1 MFTGLIAY
9 LGTVYSA
16 QRDPRGGMRLAVA
29 APGALSEGVEPK
41 DSIAINGVC
50 LTVVSRTSSAVTFDV
65 VPETLVRSWLG
76 HLRQGDPVNVELALR
91 LNDRVGGHLVYG
103 HVDGT
108 AEILAKE
115 GEGQGHRLTL
125 RATPEIARFIVEKGY
140 VVLDG
145 VSLTVAAVREGR
157 FEVALIPETSART
170 AFGSKKAGDVVNV
183 EADPIARYVVACVQ
197 RYVVNA
203 QPSGA
208 AEDVLSVGEGV
219 SSRPRG

>member
-1 MFTGLIAY
+1 MFTGLIGY
-9 LGTVYSA
+9 LGTVKTA

-29 APGALSEGVEPK
+29 APDALSEGVEPK

-50 LTVVSRTSSAVTFDV
+50 LTVVSRTSSAATFDV
-65 VPETLVRSWLG
+65 VPETLERSSLG
-76 HLRQGDPVNVELALR
+76 RLRQGDPVNVELALR

-115 GEGQGHRLTL
+115 VEGQGHRLTL
-125 RATPEIARFIVEKGY
+125 RTTPDLARFIVEKGY

-145 VSLTVAAVREGR
+145 VSLTVAAVRKGR

-170 AFGSKKAGDVVNV
+170 AFGRKQTGDIVNV
-183 EADPIARYVVACVQ
+183 EADPIARYVLACVQ
-197 RYVVNA
+197 TYVPNGTA
-203 QPSGA
+203 SGA
-208 AEDVLSVGEGV
+208 ELEWAYEI
-219 SSRPRG
+219 